1 MMYKV
6 IRDPIYS
13 EIKLNPLELLIIDT
27 PLFQRLRDI
36 SQLVGTSWVFPAST
50 HNRFSH
56 SLGVLHISSLYS
68 SHLFK
73 NDIFKQVVIRLAGLL
88 HDIAHGPFSHQ
99 FDDTIY
105 KSLNIFKGHD
115 EFRRKVIIEFLP
127 VFIVQKLITNL
138 DLFYKVKDFIYG
150 LNFSR
155 EFQNF
160 EISKFNSN
168 LKDLNHG
175 FSNGFLGNDS
185 KLKQELFNVIK
196 GIFYILKKVLEV
208 YSLDVS
214 LERNII
220 QGPFGADRLDFIR
233 RDAYFSGATGFSTGS
248 FDRIIFNTKI
258 INNKLAYHIKT
269 FDEIFSVLFGRFMMY
284 KNVYF
289 HKTSRAIDLLI
300 QEILNNSIDIFRSIN
315 LGYKKILADLDLFA
329 NLTDDFILNTI
340 YNLYLFNNK
349 KVKNKRIKEKLGYCY
364 YLISCL
370 KDRRVFKLILEKY
383 VYKKINL
390 EKLKSNFKRFLIKN
404 KEKEYII
411 NELLINFDKIFIF
424 DLSEE
429 IKLFDAK
436 DIDKYDIFL
445 YNEFNEL
452 ISFSDFVKSNPI
464 YDIKT
469 KKVKIFRIYLNDFV
483 FNEGIIRVN
492 YLEAVKFLRRFV
504 WENKKELDG
513 IFR

>member
-1 MMYKV
+1 MYKV

-13 EIKLNPLELLIIDT
+13 EVKLNPLELLIIDT

-56 SLGVLHISSLYS
+56 SLGVLYISSLYS
-68 SHLFK
+68 AHLFK
-73 NDIFKQVVIRLAGLL
+73 NDVFKQVVIRLAGLL

-115 EFRRKVIIEFLP
+115 EFRKKVIIEFLP
-127 VFIVQKLITNL
+127 VFIIKKLITNL
-138 DLFYKVKDFIYG
+138 DLFDKVKDFIYSF
-150 LNFSR
+150 NFAR

-160 EISKFNSN
+160 EISEFNSN
-168 LKDLNHG
+168 LKDLSYG
-175 FSNGFLGNDS
+175 FSDGILGNDS

-233 RDAYFSGATGFSTGS
+233 RDAYFSGTTGFSTGS

-300 QEILNNSIDIFRSIN
+300 QEILKNSIDIFRSIN
-315 LGYKKILADLDLFA
+315 LSYKKILADLDLFV

-349 KVKNKRIKEKLGYCY
+349 KTENRRIKEKLGYCY

-404 KEKEYII
+404 KEKKYII

-452 ISFSDFVKSNPI
+452 ISFSDFVKNNPI

-483 FNEGIIRVN
+483 FNEGIIKVN